1 MKKLAML
8 VFVSLVLSGC
18 YEKVYDVS
26 YYSEHLDEAV
36 SVMEQ
41 CKAGIVTDD
50 NCKNAAEALSKKKGN
65 DFRKK
70 MLQ

>member
-1 MKKLAML
+1 MKNLAML
-8 VFVSLVLSGC
+8 IFAGLVLSGC
-18 YEKVYDVS
+18 NEKVYDVS

-36 SVMEQ
+36 RVMEQ
-41 CKAGIVTDD
+41 CKAGTVTDD